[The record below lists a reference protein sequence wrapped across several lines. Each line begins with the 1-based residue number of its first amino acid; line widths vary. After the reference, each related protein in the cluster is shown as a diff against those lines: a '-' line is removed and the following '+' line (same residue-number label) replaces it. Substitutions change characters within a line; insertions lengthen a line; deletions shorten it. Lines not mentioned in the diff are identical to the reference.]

1 MDQFEC
7 DVVFLTLIRLQDEYG
22 SRFRRSPL
30 QIRTAMKQSME
41 FVATNGVVTA
51 LDHVQEFMGTN
62 STMQFLQ
69 STTGSQQTIAGYH
82 HQTDTKRTEAFD
94 DVGLLARM
102 QQSHSAASILLF
114 MLQFVGP
121 PGLSQ
126 AQWSIIL
133 SVVASSYHL
142 IRVWHGS
149 RRLEEDSHRTAGN
162 NGNNG
167 RGTMGDG
174 NDEEGQ
180 NPFSRLGQR
189 VSRTRRQQWER
200 GGGETAEEGQQHHHS
215 PFSLLARRRTRM
227 NE

>member
-30 QIRTAMKQSME
+30 QIRTAMKRCME

-102 QQSHSAASILLF
+102 QQSHSAASILL
-114 MLQFVGP
+114 LLHATVCRP
-121 PGLSQ
+121 PWAITGTVEHHSQ
-126 AQWSIIL
+126 CRCIIPFD
-133 SVVASSYHL
+133 SGMA
-142 IRVWHGS
+142 W
-149 RRLEEDSHRTAGN
+149 LEEARGGQSPDSRQQWQQWE
-162 NGNNG
+162 GNNG
-167 RGTMGDG
+167 RW
-174 NDEEGQ
+174 
-180 NPFSRLGQR
+180 QR
-189 VSRTRRQQWER
+189 
-200 GGGETAEEGQQHHHS
+200 
-215 PFSLLARRRTRM
+215 
-227 NE
+227 